1 MSSGRIVVLF
11 HENEINP
18 ARYVIHH
25 LAGFWR
31 EDGHRVDYVM
41 GTKRFVPADAVIVH
55 VDLSIV
61 PQSYLEFAARYPI
74 AINGRLT
81 DNRKSRVSDQLLRP
95 GDGWTGPVIVK
106 SDLNYGGLPEQ
117 GLRVSPLGRRFSM
130 LSRLRRRLDT
140 RLHPERLPVRGY
152 GVYESIDEVPDQ
164 VFHDPRLVVERFL
177 PEIEDGAY
185 HVRIVQFL
193 GDRYRCTRLRSEHR
207 IIKAHRSSL
216 TEDAEP
222 HPEVFGWRERFHMD
236 YGKLDYVVHEGTPV
250 LLDIN
255 KTTGATS
262 QYRDDSLLAAN
273 RRYLAYGLYD
283 YLD

>member
-1 MSSGRIVVLF
+1 MNRGRIVVLF
-11 HENEINP
+11 HENEVNP
-18 ARYVIHH
+18 IRYVIHH

-61 PQSYLEFAARYPI
+61 PQSYLDFAARYPI
-74 AINGRLT
+74 VINGRVT
-81 DNRKSRVSDQLLRP
+81 DIRKSRVSDQLVRL
-95 GDGWTGPVIVK
+95 GDGWAGPVIVK
-106 SDLNYGGLPEQ
+106 SDLNYGGLPERQ
-117 GLRVSPLGRRFSM
+117 LNVSPLKRR
-130 LSRLRRRLDT
+130 LSRLGRLVRRVTGRSGAERSPVLD
-140 RLHPERLPVRGY
+140 Y
-152 GVYESIDEVPDQ
+152 GLFESIDEVPDE
-164 VFHDPRLVVERFL
+164 VFDEPRLVVERFL

-185 HVRIVQFL
+185 HMRIVQFL

-207 IIKAHRSSL
+207 IIKADRSSS

-222 HPEVFGWRERFHMD
+222 HPEVFGWRERFGLD

-283 YLD
+283 YLA